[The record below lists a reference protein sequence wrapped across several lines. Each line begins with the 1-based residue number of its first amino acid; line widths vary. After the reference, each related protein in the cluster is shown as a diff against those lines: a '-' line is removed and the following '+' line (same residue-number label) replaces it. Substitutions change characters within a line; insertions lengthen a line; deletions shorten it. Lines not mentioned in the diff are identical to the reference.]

1 MRRPIIAGNWKMNLL
16 MGESKELAHSITRE
30 FDKLDGFEEK
40 NGDVVICPP
49 FTSLYEVSKCI
60 AGSNVWLGAQNM
72 YWEENGAYTGEI
84 SPQFL
89 LDIGCK
95 FVIIG
100 HSERRQHFGETD
112 FGVNRKAK
120 VAVTKGLTPIICV
133 GESVQEREEKKT
145 EEIVEREIKAAF
157 EGFTRD
163 EALLTVIAY
172 EPIWAIGTGNTAT
185 PADARSVHKF
195 VREVLAQIYNEE
207 VSQAI
212 RIQYG
217 GSVAPDNIEGLMN
230 ESDIDGAL
238 VGGASL
244 KAKSFIELVKKG
256 LKLSSSLQLQ

>member
-1 MRRPIIAGNWKMNLL
+1 MRKPIIAGNWKMNLL
-16 MGESKELAHSITRE
+16 TGESKELALSLTRE
-30 FDKLDGFEEK
+30 FDKLDSFGVE
-40 NGDVVICPP
+40 NGDIVICPP
-49 FTSLYEVSKCI
+49 FTSLSEVSKCI
-60 AGSNVWLGAQNM
+60 EGSHVWLGAQNM
-72 YWEENGAYTGEI
+72 YWEGKGAFTGEI

-112 FGVNRKAK
+112 SDVNRKAK
-120 VAVTKGLTPIICV
+120 VAVTKGLIPIICV
-133 GESVQEREEKKT
+133 GESAHEREEKKT
-145 EEIVEREIKAAF
+145 EEIVERKIKAAY
-157 EGFTRD
+157 EGFSRV

-185 PADARSVHKF
+185 PSDARSVHKF
-195 VREVLAQIYNEE
+195 VREVLSQIYDEE

-217 GSVAPDNIEGLMN
+217 GSVAPDNIERLMS

-244 KAKSFIELVKKG
+244 KAQSFIEIVRKTMLTKNI
-256 LKLSSSLQLQ
+256 S